1 MTQRDMKA
9 HLTTLLKRSAY
20 LSSLIFLSACSII
33 PATEAPTIYRL
44 PSCLP
49 ASAVATT
56 HTAPETFPHN
66 VSLRIATPDANTY
79 LDSSRIAVIPSAG
92 QLTSYK
98 GVRWSERAPLLLR
111 NHLYD
116 AFDATGKISALSLD
130 KNNVHADFELT
141 GTLRSF
147 QSEYRNGQAEIVIR
161 YDALLTSTSTHRILA
176 ARRFDIQQPV
186 TSEAVP
192 QVIQTFGQAS
202 DQLSAQVVPWV
213 MKALSLETP
222 VGRASGCVA
231 GLPVR

>member
-9 HLTTLLKRSAY
+9 HLTTHLKRSAY
-20 LSSLIFLSACSII
+20 WSSLIFLSACAII

-44 PSCLP
+44 PSSLP
-49 ASAVATT
+49 ASAAATT
-56 HTAPETFPHN
+56 HTAPETFPHG

-186 TSEAVP
+186 TSEAVL

-213 MKALSLETP
+213 MKALNLETP

-231 GLPVR
+231 GLPGR